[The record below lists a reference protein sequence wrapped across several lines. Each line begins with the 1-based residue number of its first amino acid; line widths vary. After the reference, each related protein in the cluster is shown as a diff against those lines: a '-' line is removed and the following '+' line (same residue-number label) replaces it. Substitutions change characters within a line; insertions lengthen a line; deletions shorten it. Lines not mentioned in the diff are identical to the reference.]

1 MRLVALSNIA
11 LALASFGLVAGFVR
25 SLTPGP
31 ELVASTPK
39 LEYLAEHVDEYDAI
53 FLGSSR
59 VYRHF
64 VPSVID
70 RRLEELGEPL
80 RTFNLGTPGAGSFEV
95 DELLRRALALEGA
108 RFKFVFIEPSEWSPT
123 IFKENRETERTVA
136 WHTLTGTRKALAA
149 TWRRNADPKE
159 RLELGFMHVR
169 LFGWRLSSLGQ
180 GLRIARPFLGYTPK
194 QPISVADVAK
204 TAGYWP
210 LEFERTEGFAARRR
224 ELLQDRESFE
234 LKISRLPHEGA
245 LGGAGTGQNSD
256 LIKEQMRVI
265 READAEPVYVIPPG
279 TVGTRLF
286 YSQRKFGLLDVLLAF
301 NDPAKFPSYYDYE
314 HFFDRNH
321 LTTEAAKVF
330 SRIFADDFVSW
341 LRGGKPLSLI
351 DEDS

>member
-1 MRLVALSNIA
+1 MRLVALSNIV
-11 LALASFGLVAGFVR
+11 LALVSFGLVSGFVR

-31 ELVASTPK
+31 EFVASTPK
-39 LEYLAEHVDEYDAI
+39 LEYLAEHVDEYDAV

-95 DELLRRALALEGA
+95 DELLRRVLALEGA
-108 RFKFVFIEPSEWSPT
+108 RFRFVFIEPTEWSPT

-136 WHTLTGTRKALAA
+136 WHTFTGTRKALEA
-149 TWRRNADPKE
+149 TWRRNADLKE

-180 GLRIARPFLGYTPK
+180 GRRILRPFLGYSPK
-194 QPISVADVAK
+194 QPISAADVNK

-210 LEFERTEGFAARRR
+210 LEFEKTEAFAARRR
-224 ELLQDRESFE
+224 KLLQDRESFDI
-234 LKISRLPHEGA
+234 KISRLPHGGA
-245 LGGAGTGQNSD
+245 LSGAGSGRNTD
-256 LIKEQMRVI
+256 LIKEQVRVV
-265 READAEPVYVIPPG
+265 REAGAEPVYVIPPG

-286 YSQRKFGLLDVLLAF
+286 YSQRKFGQLEVLLAF
-301 NDPAKFPSYYDYE
+301 NDPTKFPTYYDYE

-321 LTTEAAKVF
+321 LNSKAAKVF

-341 LRGGKPLSLI
+341 LRGGKPLSLV